1 MTGTAELRRGRRAVL
16 AGTFAVYAAASFA
29 GPIAPDIAAGIG
41 RPSGDPAFLVV
52 PFAAAFG
59 LCFPAW
65 GRLADR
71 RGVRLPIIASL
82 ALTAVAGCALVLVDS
97 SEAMIGLRLLQGAA
111 AAGVPPAAQAYL
123 VRSAPSGQSG
133 RAVGAMMVAVLL
145 GTLASQSIAGLLEA
159 VAGWRVAV
167 LVLAGVL
174 AAVTG
179 AWVAAVLEP
188 SSVEAPQGPPPPLR
202 RLLMDRRVSSAYV
215 VAVLLFGSYW
225 TLLAGLGETLRFERF
240 DLSASLAGL
249 VPMLGLLGVLT
260 TVATGRAVDRFRQRG
275 PMLALASTGGG
286 LALVASAQQSLA
298 GFVIVVGLFLTVY
311 WALLPIASVQV
322 ARHAPPE
329 TTATALAL
337 YFSALWLGA
346 AAWGLGASVLL
357 DGFTEVALATAA
369 SWALAGVA
377 ALAFE
382 GRGSSSEAKAGE
394 ERVERG
400 ERKIRL

>member
-1 MTGTAELRRGRRAVL
+1 MTGTAELRSGRRAVL

-29 GPIAPDIAAGIG
+29 GPIAPDIATGIG
-41 RPSGDPAFLVV
+41 RPSGDPAFMVV

-71 RGVRLPIIASL
+71 RGTRLPIIASL
-82 ALTAVAGCALVLVDS
+82 ALTAVAGCALVVVDT
-97 SEAMIGLRLLQGAA
+97 SEAMIGLRLLQGAG

-123 VRSAPSGQSG
+123 VRSAPAGQSG

-145 GTLASQSIAGLLEA
+145 GTLASQTIAGLLAA

-174 AAVTG
+174 AAVAGT
-179 AWVAAVLEP
+179 WAAVVLEP
-188 SSVEAPQGPPPPLR
+188 STAEASQAPPPPLR
-202 RLLMDRRVSSAYV
+202 RLLADRRVSSAYV
-215 VAVLLFGSYW
+215 IAALLFGSYW

-240 DLSASLAGL
+240 DLSASVAGL

-260 TVATGRAVDRFRQRG
+260 TMATGRAVDRFRQRG
-275 PMLALASTGGG
+275 PMLALAGTGAL
-286 LALVASAQQSLA
+286 LAVVASAQQSLA

-337 YFSALWLGA
+337 VFSALWLGA
-346 AAWGLGASVLL
+346 AAWGLVASVLL

-382 GRGSSSEAKAGE
+382 GRGAGSAGPRNAE
-394 ERVERG
+394 PIERG

>member
-1 MTGTAELRRGRRAVL
+1 MTRTAELRRGRRAVL

-82 ALTAVAGCALVLVDS
+82 ALTAVAGCALVIVDS

-111 AAGVPPAAQAYL
+111 AAGVPPAAQAYI
-123 VRSAPSGQSG
+123 VRSAPPGQSG

-145 GTLASQSIAGLLEA
+145 GTLASQGIAGLLEA

-167 LVLAGVL
+167 LVLAGGL
-174 AAVTG
+174 AAVAG
-179 AWVAAVLEP
+179 VWAAVVLEP
-188 SSVEAPQGPPPPLR
+188 SSAEASQAQPPPLR
-202 RLLMDRRVSSAYV
+202 RLLADRRVSSAY
-215 VAVLLFGSYW
+215 AIAALLFGSYW
-225 TLLAGLGETLRFERF
+225 TLLAGLGETLRVERF
-240 DLSASLAGL
+240 DLSASVAGL

-260 TVATGRAVDRFRQRG
+260 TIATGRAVDRFRQRA
-275 PMLALASTGGG
+275 PMLALAGTGAA
-286 LALVASAQQSLA
+286 LALFASAQQSLP
-298 GFVIVVGLFLTVY
+298 GFVVVVGLFLTVY

-322 ARHAPPE
+322 ARHAPRE
-329 TTATALAL
+329 GTATALAL
-337 YFSALWLGA
+337 VFSALWLGA
-346 AAWGLGASVLL
+346 AAWGLGASLLL

-369 SWALAGVA
+369 SWALAGVV

-382 GRGSSSEAKAGE
+382 GRGSGSVE
-394 ERVERG
+394 ERVEPG
-400 ERKIRL
+400 AAKIRL